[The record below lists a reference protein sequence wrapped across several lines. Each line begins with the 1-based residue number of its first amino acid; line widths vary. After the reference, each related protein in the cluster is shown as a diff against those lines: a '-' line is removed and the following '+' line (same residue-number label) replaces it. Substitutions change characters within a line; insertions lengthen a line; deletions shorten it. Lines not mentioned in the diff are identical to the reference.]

1 MAGMKET
8 PRQKMIGMMYLV
20 LTCLLALNVSK
31 DILKGFVTVNESLEK
46 TNKGVQLSNEKML
59 AEFQK
64 IAEKK
69 ASAKAYYDKA
79 IESRKLTM
87 DAVAYIDK
95 LKKKLIEI
103 SEEVDKDVADTMRL
117 RSMEKLEEFDKPTF
131 QLIGSDETN
140 PVSKE
145 YSAKELRGNLNTL
158 CDKLDGIVEE
168 MNKHT
173 ETKLPPADYISLKE
187 KIKLMRPVD
196 SNETIDDLKMTW
208 ELQNFYNLP
217 VAAVITNLSKIQ
229 SDIKNLETEM
239 INQFAAASGKQIVNF
254 DAFSAKVVA
263 PSKYIR
269 SGENYSADIILSA
282 SSSDFNSE
290 NMQILIGAKY
300 DTAAKKLINEGTPL
314 MLSGGAGKFDV
325 KTSGQGDQTLAG
337 VIKFTNGKGE
347 TEYYPF
353 EDKYTVAAPSSA
365 VSADYMNVFYAGL
378 PNALTI
384 SAAGVA
390 PTNLVAKVN
399 GNSAPLIPAG
409 NGKYTIK
416 PTTVGTGSCQ
426 IVVYSREA
434 NGQLKAQGPPATFRI
449 KAIPTPFVKIN
460 GKYALGTFEMKKNEL
475 AALSAISADIPGFD
489 LNAKFKIKS
498 YKVVTMPNGIVSED
512 KCEGFNFSP
521 AAKASVSK
529 IKTGGRV
536 FLEDIIASGPNGE
549 QIPLG
554 NVTIKIKS

>member
-59 AEFQK
+59 AEFERTAK
-64 IAEKK
+64 ER

-87 DAVAYIDK
+87 EAVLYIEK

-103 SEEVDKDVADTMRL
+103 TEEVNPSQADTMRL
-117 RSMEKLEEFDKPTF
+117 RFVEKLEEYDKPTF
-131 QLIGSDETN
+131 QLIGSDENN
-140 PVSKE
+140 PVTKE
-145 YSAKELRGNLNTL
+145 YSAKELRGNLNIL
-158 CDKLDGIVEE
+158 CNKLDKMIED
-168 MNKHT
+168 MNSHLA
-173 ETKLPPADYISLKE
+173 TKLPAADYISLKE
-187 KIKLMRPVD
+187 KINTLRPID

-217 VAAVITNLSKIQ
+217 IAAVITNLSKIQ
-229 SDIKNLETEM
+229 SDVKNLEAEM

-254 DAFSAKVVA
+254 NSFSAKVVA

-269 SGENYSADIILSA
+269 SGENYLADIILSA
-282 SSSDFNSE
+282 SSSDFTSD

-300 DTAAKKLINEGTPL
+300 DTVSKKLINEGSPL

-325 KTSGQGDQTLAG
+325 KTAGQGEQTLAG
-337 VIKFTNGKGE
+337 VIKFKNGKGE

-365 VSADYMNVFYAGL
+365 VSADKMNVFYAGL
-378 PNALTI
+378 QNPLTI

-390 PTNLVAKVN
+390 PTNLVAKIN
-399 GNSAPLIPAG
+399 GNNAPLIAAG

-416 PTTVGTGSCQ
+416 PVATGTCE
-426 IVVYSREA
+426 VAVYSREA
-434 NGQLKAQGPPATFRI
+434 NGQLKLQGSPSKFRV
-449 KAIPTPFVKIN
+449 KSIPIPFVKIN
-460 GKYALGTFEMKKNEL
+460 GKYALGSCEMRKVEVPSLN
-475 AALSAISADIPGFD
+475 AISADIPGFD
-489 LNAKFKIKS
+489 LDAKFKIKS
-498 YKVVTMPNGIVSED
+498 YNVVTVPNGIFTESP
-512 KCEGFNFSP
+512 CTGFNFTP
-521 AAKASVSK
+521 AAKEAIGK
-529 IKTGGRV
+529 IKPGGRI
-536 FLEDIIASGPNGE
+536 FIEKIIAVGPDGKE
-549 QIPLG
+549 MPLSDVIIRVKG
-554 NVTIKIKS
+554 

>member
-59 AEFQK
+59 AEFEGV
-64 IAEKK
+64 AKK
-69 ASAKAYYDKA
+69 KESAKAYFDKA

-103 SEEVDKDVADTMRL
+103 TEEVSVTEADTMRL
-117 RSMEKLEEFDKPTF
+117 RFVEKLEEYDKPTF
-131 QLIGSDETN
+131 QLIGSDENN

-145 YSAKELRGNLNTL
+145 YSAKELRGNMNVL
-158 CDKLDGIVEE
+158 CNKLDAIVDD
-168 MNKHT
+168 MNTHSAT
-173 ETKLPPADYISLKE
+173 RLPPGDYASLKE
-187 KIKLMRPVD
+187 KIKLLRPVD
-196 SNETIDDLKMTW
+196 SNEILDDLKMTW

-217 VAAVITNLSKIQ
+217 IAAVITNLSKIQ

-239 INQFAAASGKQIVNF
+239 INLFASASGKQVIIFNSF
-254 DAFSAKVVA
+254 AAKVVA

-282 SSSDFNSE
+282 SSSDFNSD
-290 NMQILIGAKY
+290 NMQILVGAKY
-300 DTAAKKLINEGTPL
+300 DTVSKKLISEGTPL
-314 MLSGGAGKFDV
+314 MLSGGAGKFDI
-325 KTSGQGDQTLAG
+325 KTSGQGEQTLAG
-337 VIKFTNGKGE
+337 VIKFKNGKGE

-378 PNALTI
+378 PNAISI

-390 PTNLVAKVN
+390 PTNLVAKIN
-399 GNSAPLIPAG
+399 GNTAPLIPAG

-416 PTTVGTGSCQ
+416 PITTGTCQ
-426 IVVYSREA
+426 VAVYSREA
-434 NGQLKAQGPPATFRI
+434 NGQLKAQGPPVTFRV
-449 KAIPTPFVKIN
+449 KPIPTPFVKIN
-460 GKYALGTFEMKKNEL
+460 GKYALGTYEMKKVEL

-498 YKVVTMPNGIVSED
+498 YKVITLPNGELNES
-512 KCEGFNFSP
+512 KCDGFNFSES
-521 AAKASVSK
+521 AKAAVSK
-529 IKTGGRV
+529 VKTGGRV
-536 FLEDIIASGPNGE
+536 FLEDIIAVGPNGE
-549 QIPLG
+549 QIPLQ

>member
-59 AEFQK
+59 AEFEK
-64 IAEKK
+64 TAAER

-87 DAVAYIDK
+87 AAVDYIDK

-103 SEEVDKDVADTMRL
+103 TEEVDASKADTMRL
-117 RSMEKLEEFDKPTF
+117 RFIEKLEEYDKPTF
-131 QLIGSDETN
+131 QLIGSDENN
-140 PVSKE
+140 PVNKE
-145 YSAKELRGNLNTL
+145 YSAKELRGNLDKL
-158 CDKLDGIVEE
+158 CDQLDAIIED
-168 MNKHT
+168 MNSHP
-173 ETKLPPADYISLKE
+173 ETKLPQSDYISLKE

-196 SNETIDDLKMTW
+196 SNETVDDLKMTW

-217 VAAVITNLSKIQ
+217 IAAVITNLSKIQ
-229 SDIKNLETEM
+229 SDIRNLETEM
-239 INQFAAASGKQIVNF
+239 INQIAAASGKLIVNF
-254 DAFSAKVVA
+254 NHFSAKVVA

-269 SGENYSADIILSA
+269 SGENYTADIILSA
-282 SSSDFNSE
+282 SSSDFNPD
-290 NMQILIGAKY
+290 NMQILVGAKL
-300 DTAAKKLINEGTPL
+300 DTITNKLTNEGSPL
-314 MLSGGAGKFDV
+314 LMSGGAGKFEV
-325 KTSGQGDQTLAG
+325 KTSGQGDQSVSG
-337 VIKFTNGKGE
+337 VIKFKKPNGE
-347 TEYYPF
+347 IQYFPF
-353 EDKYTVAAPSSA
+353 EDKYTVAAPASA

-390 PTNLVAKVN
+390 PTNLVVKVN

-416 PTTVGTGSCQ
+416 PTTTGTCQ
-426 IVVYSREA
+426 VMVYSREA
-434 NGQLKAQGPPATFRI
+434 NGQLKPQGAPSTFRI

-460 GKYALGTFEMKKNEL
+460 GKYALGTYEMKKSEL
-475 AALSAISADIPGFD
+475 AALSAITADIPGFD

-498 YKVVTMPNGIVSED
+498 YKVITIPNGTVNED

-521 AAKASVSK
+521 GAKASVLK
-529 IKTGGRV
+529 VKTGGRV
-536 FLEDIIASGPNGE
+536 FLEDIIAVGPNGE

>member
-46 TNKGVQLSNEKML
+46 TNKGVQISNEKML
-59 AEFQK
+59 VEF
-64 IAEKK
+64 EKAAKEK

-87 DAVAYIDK
+87 DAVLYIDK

-103 SEEVDKDVADTMRL
+103 AEEVDAGQADTLQL
-117 RSMEKLEEFDKPTF
+117 RFMEKLEEFDKPTF

-140 PVSKE
+140 PVNKE
-145 YSAKELRGNLNTL
+145 YSAKELRGNMNKL
-158 CDKLDGIVEE
+158 CDKLEAIIED
-168 MNKHT
+168 MNIHPG
-173 ETKLPPADYISLKE
+173 TKLPVGDYSSLKE
-187 KIKLMRPVD
+187 KIKTLRPVD
-196 SNETIDDLKMTW
+196 SNQTIDDLKMTW

-217 VAAVITNLSKIQ
+217 IAAVITNLSKMQ
-229 SDIKNLETEM
+229 SDIRSLETEM
-239 INQFAAASGKQIVNF
+239 ISQFAAASGKQIVNF
-254 DAFSAKVVA
+254 NSFSAKVVA

-269 SGENYSADIILSA
+269 SGENYMADIILSA
-282 SSSDFNSE
+282 SSSDFNSD
-290 NMQILIGAKY
+290 NMQILVGAKY
-300 DTAAKKLINEGTPL
+300 DTVTKKLINEGTPL
-314 MLSGGAGKFDV
+314 VLSGGAGKFDI
-325 KTSGQGDQTLAG
+325 KTSGQGEQTLSG
-337 VIKFTNGKGE
+337 VIKFRNGQGQM
-347 TEYYPF
+347 EYYPF

-378 PNALTI
+378 PNAITI

-399 GNSAPLIPAG
+399 GNSAALIPSG
-409 NGKYTIK
+409 NGKFTIK
-416 PTTVGTGSCQ
+416 PTVTGTCE
-426 IVVYSREA
+426 IAVYSREA
-434 NGQLKAQGPPATFRI
+434 NGQLKLQGTPSKFRI

-460 GKYALGTFEMKKNEL
+460 GKYALGTYEMKKMEL
-475 AALSAISADIPGFD
+475 ASLNAISADIPGFD

-498 YKVVTMPNGIVSED
+498 YKVVTIPNGVLTED
-512 KCEGFNFSP
+512 KCEGFNFSS
-521 AAKASVSK
+521 AAKTSVSR

-536 FLEDIIASGPNGE
+536 FLEDIIAVGPNGE
-549 QIPLG
+549 QIPLQ

>member
-46 TNKGVQLSNEKML
+46 TNRGVQLSNEKML
-59 AEFQK
+59 AEF
-64 IAEKK
+64 EKAANER
-69 ASAKAYYDKA
+69 ASVKVYYEKA
-79 IESRKLTM
+79 IESRKFTIET
-87 DAVAYIDK
+87 VAYIDK

-103 SEEVDKDVADTMRL
+103 TEDINSEQADTTRL
-117 RSMEKLEEFDKPTF
+117 RSVEKLEEYDKPTF
-131 QLIGSDETN
+131 QLIGSDENN

-145 YSAKELRGNLNTL
+145 YSAKELRAKLNGL
-158 CDKLDGIVEE
+158 YDKLDLIIED
-168 MNKHT
+168 MNSHP
-173 ETKLPPADYISLKE
+173 ETRLPPSDYISLKE
-187 KIKLMRPVD
+187 KIETLRPVD
-196 SNETIDDLKMTW
+196 GNEMVDDLKMTW

-217 VAAVITNLSKIQ
+217 IAAVITNLSKMQ
-229 SDIKNLETEM
+229 SDIKTLETEM

-254 DAFSAKVVA
+254 DSFSAKVVA

-290 NMQILIGAKY
+290 NMQILLGAKY
-300 DTAAKKLINEGTPL
+300 DTVSKKLIREGSPL
-314 MLSGGAGKFDV
+314 MLSGGAGKFDI
-325 KTSGQGDQTLAG
+325 KTSGQGDQTLSG
-337 VIKFTNGKGE
+337 VIKFKDGKGE
-347 TEYYPF
+347 TKYYPF

-390 PTNLVAKVN
+390 PTNLVAKIN

-416 PTTVGTGSCQ
+416 PTTTGTCE
-426 IVVYSREA
+426 VAVYSREA
-434 NGQLKAQGPPATFRI
+434 NGQLKLQGAPSKFRVKPLPI
-449 KAIPTPFVKIN
+449 PFVKIN
-460 GKYALGTFEMKKNEL
+460 GKFALGNYEMRKMEVPSL
-475 AALSAISADIPGFD
+475 TAISADIPGFD
-489 LNAKFKIKS
+489 LDAKYKIKS
-498 YKVVTMPNGIVSED
+498 YIVVTALNGEFTESP
-512 KCEGFNFSP
+512 CTGFNFTP
-521 AAKASVSK
+521 DAKAKVSK
-529 IKTGGRV
+529 VKAGGRI
-536 FLEDIIASGPNGE
+536 FIEKIIATGPDGKDV
-549 QIPLG
+549 PLSD
-554 NVTIKIKS
+554 VIIRVKS

>member
-1 MAGMKET
+1 MAGMRET

-46 TNKGVQLSNEKML
+46 TNKDVQLSNEKML
-59 AEFQK
+59 EEFRK
-64 IAEKK
+64 VAEKK
-69 ASAKAYYDKA
+69 ESARAYFEKA
-79 IESRKLTM
+79 IESRKLTSGT
-87 DAVAYIDK
+87 VVYIEK

-103 SEEVDKDVADTMRL
+103 TEEVNAPQADTMRL
-117 RSMEKLEEFDKPTF
+117 RFIEKLEEYDKPTF
-131 QLIGSDETN
+131 LLIGSDETN

-145 YSAKELRGNLNTL
+145 YSARELRGNINGL
-158 CDKLDGIVEE
+158 CDKLDAIIED
-168 MNKHT
+168 MNGHSG
-173 ETKLPPADYISLKE
+173 TKLPPADYVSLKE
-187 KIKLMRPVD
+187 KIKMLRPVD

-217 VAAVITNLSKIQ
+217 IAAVVTNLSKMQ
-229 SDIKNLETEM
+229 SDIKNLETEI

-254 DAFSAKVVA
+254 NSFSAKVVA

-269 SGENYSADIILSA
+269 SGENYAADIILSA
-282 SSSDFNSE
+282 SSSDFNSD
-290 NMQILIGAKY
+290 NMQVLVGAKY
-300 DTAAKKLINEGTPL
+300 DSLSKKLISEGSPL
-314 MLSGGAGKFDV
+314 MLSGGAGKFDM
-325 KTSGQGDQTLAG
+325 KTAGQGEQTLAG
-337 VIKFTNGKGE
+337 VIKFKNGKGE

-378 PNALTI
+378 PNAISI

-390 PTNLVAKVN
+390 PTNLIAKIN
-399 GNSAPLIPAG
+399 GNPAPLIPAG

-416 PTTVGTGSCQ
+416 PTTTGTCQ
-426 IVVYSREA
+426 VAVYSREA
-434 NGQLKAQGPPATFRI
+434 NGQLKAQGPPVTFRV
-449 KAIPTPFVKIN
+449 KAIPTPFVRIN
-460 GKYALGTFEMKKNEL
+460 GKYALGTYEMKKVEL

-498 YKVVTMPNGIVSED
+498 YKVITLPNGELNEN
-512 KCEGFNFSP
+512 KCDGFNFSES
-521 AAKASVSK
+521 AKAAVSK
-529 IKTGGRV
+529 VKTGGRV
-536 FLEDIIASGPNGE
+536 FLEDIIAVGPNGE
-549 QIPLG
+549 LIPLQ

>member
-59 AEFQK
+59 AEF
-64 IAEKK
+64 EKAAK
-69 ASAKAYYDKA
+69 DRASARGYYEKA

-95 LKKKLIEI
+95 LKKKLIEVT
-103 SEEVDKDVADTMRL
+103 EEVNSSQADTMRL
-117 RSMEKLEEFDKPTF
+117 RFIEKLEEYDKPTF
-131 QLIGSDETN
+131 QLIGSDENN
-140 PVSKE
+140 PESKE
-145 YSAKELRGNLNTL
+145 YSAKELRGKLNGL
-158 CDKLDGIVEE
+158 CDKLTGIVED
-168 MNKHT
+168 MNSHSA
-173 ETKLPPADYISLKE
+173 TKLPNADYISLKE
-187 KIKLMRPVD
+187 KIKMLRPVD
-196 SNETIDDLKMTW
+196 SNETVDDLKMTW

-217 VAAVITNLSKIQ
+217 IAAVITNLSKIQ
-229 SDIKNLETEM
+229 SDVRNLETEM
-239 INQFAAASGKQIVNF
+239 INQFAAASGKLIVNF
-254 DAFSAKVVA
+254 NSFSAKVVA

-269 SGENYSADIILSA
+269 SGENYMADIILSA
-282 SSSDFNSE
+282 SSSDFNTE
-290 NMQILIGAKY
+290 NMQILVGAKY
-300 DTAAKKLINEGTPL
+300 DTVTKKLMTEGTPVNVL
-314 MLSGGAGKFDV
+314 GGAGKFDV
-325 KTSGQGDQTLAG
+325 KTSGQGDQTVSG
-337 VIKFTNGKGE
+337 VIKFKNPKGE

-378 PNALTI
+378 PNAISI

-399 GNSAPLIPAG
+399 GNPAPLIPAG

-416 PTTVGTGSCQ
+416 PTTTGTCQ
-426 IVVYSREA
+426 VVVYSREA
-434 NGQLKAQGPPATFRI
+434 NRQLKAQGPPVTFRV
-449 KAIPTPFVKIN
+449 KPIPTPFVKIN
-460 GKYALGTFEMKKNEL
+460 GKYALGTYEMKKNEL
-475 AALSAISADIPGFD
+475 ASLSAISADIPGFD

-498 YKVVTMPNGIVSED
+498 YKVVTLPNGIVSED
-512 KCEGFNFSP
+512 KCDGFNFSS

-536 FLEDIIASGPNGE
+536 FLEDIIAVGPNGE

>member
-59 AEFQK
+59 AEFEEV
-64 IAEKK
+64 AKK
-69 ASAKAYYDKA
+69 KESARAYYDKA

-87 DAVAYIDK
+87 NAVAYIDK
-95 LKKKLIEI
+95 LKKKLIEVT
-103 SEEVDKDVADTMRL
+103 EEVNTSVADTMRL
-117 RSMEKLEEFDKPTF
+117 RFVEKLEEYDKPTF
-131 QLIGSDETN
+131 QLIGSDENN

-145 YSAKELRGNLNTL
+145 YSAKELRGNINAL
-158 CDKLDGIVEE
+158 CNKLDAIIED
-168 MNKHT
+168 MNAHSA
-173 ETKLPPADYISLKE
+173 TKLPPGDYASLKE
-187 KIKLMRPVD
+187 KIKMLRPVD
-196 SNETIDDLKMTW
+196 SNEILDDLKMTW

-217 VAAVITNLSKIQ
+217 IAAVITNLSKIQ

-239 INQFAAASGKQIVNF
+239 INQFASASGKQLVVFNSF
-254 DAFSAKVVA
+254 AAKVVA

-269 SGENYSADIILSA
+269 SGENYAADIILSA
-282 SSSDFNSE
+282 SSSDFNSD
-290 NMQILIGAKY
+290 NMQILVGAKY
-300 DTAAKKLINEGTPL
+300 DTLTKKLINEGTPI
-314 MLSGGAGKFDV
+314 MLSGGAGKFDL
-325 KTSGQGDQTLAG
+325 KTSGQGEQTLAG
-337 VIKFTNGKGE
+337 VIKFKNGKGE

-378 PNALTI
+378 PNAISI

-390 PTNLVAKVN
+390 PTNLVAKIN
-399 GNSAPLIPAG
+399 GNPAPLIPAG

-416 PTTVGTGSCQ
+416 PTTTGTCQ
-426 IVVYSREA
+426 VAVYSREA
-434 NGQLKAQGPPATFRI
+434 NGQLKPQGPPVTFRV
-449 KAIPTPFVKIN
+449 KPIPTPFVKIN
-460 GKYALGTFEMKKNEL
+460 GKYALGTYEMKKVEL
-475 AALSAISADIPGFD
+475 ASLSAISADIPGFD

-498 YKVVTMPNGIVSED
+498 YKVITLPNGELNENRCD
-512 KCEGFNFSP
+512 GFNFSES
-521 AAKASVSK
+521 AKAAVSK
-529 IKTGGRV
+529 VKTGGRV
-536 FLEDIIASGPNGE
+536 FLEDIIAIGPNGE